1 MKIDIPPD
9 WAKAVGAEFSKP
21 YFQSL
26 SAYVDARRAAG
37 PVLPPEDEVFAA
49 FRATPF
55 RKVRVVLLGQD
66 PYPGPGL
73 AHGLCFSVRPEAKIP
88 ASLKNIFAELES
100 DLGLPSPS
108 TGDLRPWAKRGVLLL
123 NAVLTLD
130 AGKPASHAK
139 KGWET
144 FTDTVIRALSA
155 RPAPLVFLLWGG
167 YARRKKKLVDL
178 ARHRI
183 VEGAHPSPLSAKK
196 FRGTRPFRAV
206 NAALASLGNPPLAW
220 RLP

>member
-26 SAYVDARRAAG
+26 SAFVDARRAAG

-49 FRATPF
+49 FRSTPF
-55 RKVRVVLLGQD
+55 KNVRVVLLGQD
-66 PYPGPGL
+66 PYPGAGL

-100 DLGLPSPS
+100 DLGLPRPS
-108 TGDLRPWAKRGVLLL
+108 SGDLRPWAKRGVLLL
-123 NAVLTLD
+123 NAVLTLE
-130 AGKPASHAK
+130 AGRPASHAT
-139 KGWET
+139 KGWEI
-144 FTDTVIRALSA
+144 FTDTVIRAMSA
-155 RPAPLVFLLWGG
+155 RSAPLVFLLWGG
-167 YARRKKKLVDL
+167 YARKKKKLVDL
-178 ARHRI
+178 ARHRV
-183 VEGAHPSPLSAKK
+183 VEGAHPSPLSVKR
-196 FRGTRPFRAV
+196 FRGSNPFSAV
-206 NAALASLGNPPLAW
+206 NAALDALGRPPIDW